1 MGEDGE
7 KVYCGDHA
15 GLGARI
21 RKPMA
26 PPRFVT
32 SLLGDLG

>member
-15 GLGARI
+15 GLGASEDQE
-21 RKPMA
+21 A
-26 PPRFVT
+26 HGSTEVCN
-32 SLLGDLG
+32 